1 MKRIVASLLL
11 LAAFASCADLR
22 KGKVIKVRDASE
34 TGATAGS
41 NDPVAAKNGAM
52 TVLLPGVV
60 TRGSVT
66 VWLDSTDYTAIF
78 NEDKHFKQTD
88 LVEGQMI
95 DTRVDGSKLVLRR
108 PSDGKEMKGKIVRK
122 ESSQTQ

>member
-1 MKRIVASLLL
+1 M
-11 LAAFASCADLR
+11 
-22 KGKVIKVRDASE
+22 
-34 TGATAGS
+34 
-41 NDPVAAKNGAM
+41 AAKNGAM

-60 TRGSVT
+60 TRCSVT
-66 VWLDSTDYTAIF
+66 VRLDGTDYTAIF